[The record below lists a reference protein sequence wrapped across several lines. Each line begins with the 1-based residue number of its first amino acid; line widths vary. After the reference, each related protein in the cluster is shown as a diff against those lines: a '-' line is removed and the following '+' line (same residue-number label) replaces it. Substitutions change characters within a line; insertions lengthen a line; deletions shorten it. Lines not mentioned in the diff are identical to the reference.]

1 MSILSSIFQHSI
13 ATRDECSTQ
22 QLLLIVYM
30 ERPLSLR
37 IAELHGIGLPLAQ
50 DAVELR
56 HSLVDQLAL
65 EQLEDPT
72 LDLLR
77 QLRLPKRDFRPTFG
91 ESLLPIFAYGMV
103 FEGMRQRNR

>member
-1 MSILSSIFQHSI
+1 
-13 ATRDECSTQ
+13 
-22 QLLLIVYM
+22 M

-65 EQLEDPT
+65 EQLEDHY
-72 LDLLR
+72 LR
-77 QLRLPKRDFRPTFG
+77 
-91 ESLLPIFAYGMV
+91 SSAAA
-103 FEGMRQRNR
+103 